1 MLFRTIRQL
10 PRSGATRRSLGMHA
24 GTFAIDTGGDSVNP
38 KRGQVAGCGSS
49 PCGEIDIRRRSVV
62 FLGLASLLAG
72 RTAYAQSDWPSRP
85 LHIIVPFSAG
95 GAADTSARSVG
106 AQLAEILG
114 QNVIV
119 ENRTGGNAVVAAS
132 AVLQAPKDG
141 YTFLWDAAN
150 QLTNRVLIKDLPFD
164 YRTSFVPIT
173 MAVRAPQ
180 VLAVRHDFPAAD
192 IVEFLEYV
200 RAHPGAVSCG
210 TPPTGAMGHLALA
223 LLQQRAGIRLI
234 HTPYRGGADAA
245 RDIMGGQ
252 IDSAVITTSTAR
264 GPFQAGKIRI
274 LAVTSSA
281 RSPAYP
287 EVPTFA
293 ERGFPGYDMD
303 DWFGL
308 FAAAGIPSAVVPR
321 MQAAVAQAVR
331 HPRLIASTASL
342 GTVPVANTPQEFA
355 AWLAQ
360 QRELLEKLI
369 RDANITVS

>member
-1 MLFRTIRQL
+1 MHAKQE
-10 PRSGATRRSLGMHA
+10 PARRS
-24 GTFAIDTGGDSVNP
+24 P
-38 KRGQVAGCGSS
+38 SS
-49 PCGEIDIRRRSVV
+49 CDEIDITRRGVLV
-62 FLGLASLLAG
+62 LGLAALLGG
-72 RTAYAQSDWPSRP
+72 RAAQAQSDWPSRP

-132 AVLQAPKDG
+132 AVLQSPKDG
-141 YTFLWDAAN
+141 YTFIWDAAN
-150 QLTNRVLIKDLPFD
+150 QLTNRVLVKDLPFD
-164 YRTSFVPIT
+164 YRTAFIPIT

-180 VLAVRHDFPAAD
+180 VLAVRQEFPAKN
-192 IVEFLEYV
+192 IVEFLDYV
-200 RAHPGAVSCG
+200 RAHPGTVSCG

-223 LLQQRAGIRLI
+223 LLQQRSGMRLI

-252 IDSAVITTSTAR
+252 IDSAIITTSTAR
-264 GPFQAGKIRI
+264 GPTLAGKIRM
-274 LAVTSSA
+274 LAVTSTA
-281 RSPAYP
+281 RSAAYP

-308 FAAAGIPSAVVPR
+308 FAAAGTPPAIVPR
-321 MQAAVAQAVR
+321 LQAAVAQATR
-331 HPRLIASTASL
+331 NPRLIASMASL
-342 GTVPVANTPQEFA
+342 GTVPVANTPQEFT
-355 AWLAQ
+355 AWLTQ
-360 QRELLEKLI
+360 QREVLEKLI

>member
-1 MLFRTIRQL
+1 MKPRKAQSEQENSPSRPEVDVKRRQVIL
-10 PRSGATRRSLGMHA
+10 
-24 GTFAIDTGGDSVNP
+24 
-38 KRGQVAGCGSS
+38 
-49 PCGEIDIRRRSVV
+49 
-62 FLGLASLLAG
+62 LGLATLAAG
-72 RTAYAQSDWPSRP
+72 RSAMAQADWPSRP
-85 LHIIVPFSAG
+85 LRIIVPFSAG

-106 AQLAEILG
+106 AKLAEILG

-119 ENRTGGNAVVAAS
+119 ENRTGGNAVVAAT

-141 YTFLWDAAN
+141 YTFIWDAAN
-150 QLTNRVLIKDLPFD
+150 QLTNRALVKDLPFD
-164 YRTSFVPIT
+164 YRTAFVPIS
-173 MAVRAPQ
+173 MVVRAPQ
-180 VLAVRHDFPAAD
+180 VLAVRQDFPAKNLD
-192 IVEFLEYV
+192 EFLEYV
-200 RAHPGAVSCG
+200 RARPGAVSCG

-264 GPFQAGKIRI
+264 GPLQAGKIRM

-281 RSPAYP
+281 RSGTYP
-287 EVPTFA
+287 DVPTIA

-308 FAAAGIPSAVVPR
+308 FAATGTPAAVLPR
-321 MQAAVAQAVR
+321 LQAAVAQAVR
-331 HPRLIASTASL
+331 DPGLLAGMATL
-342 GTVPVANTPQEFA
+342 GTVPVANTPQEFT
-355 AWLAQ
+355 AWLTQ
-360 QRELLEKLI
+360 QREVLEKLI